1 MVPSSRPHPFLD
13 RLLRV
18 PLRGLPALLGLALST
33 LTLGTGCGS
42 GLVPLTQELRDQ
54 HGLTEQELSNLQY
67 YVSHTITLRREL
79 ESGGR
84 QITGNHKLVLRAGKT
99 IEEVVV
105 PDGTPGVAVGVGAD
119 SLEISFE
126 EGTSILFAIESAQP
140 RGGGGGSFAVGP
152 DPNPFPGS
160 LDGGQS
166 QPEPFPAKGNV
177 ARGGNYWVA
186 IDSADASVP
195 FAGTVFKAVDET
207 LKAHL
212 LIDAES
218 LEEVVEQRTVL
229 GGRKL

>member
-1 MVPSSRPHPFLD
+1 MPSSPPRPRFD
-13 RLLRV
+13 RRLGA
-18 PLRGLPALLGLALST
+18 PARGLLATLSLALST
-33 LTLGTGCGS
+33 LAMATGCGS

-105 PDGTPGVAVGVGAD
+105 PDGTPGVAVGVGAE

-140 RGGGGGSFAVGP
+140 RGGGGGGAFASGP

-160 LDGGQS
+160 IDDGQS

-177 ARGGNYWVA
+177 GRGGNYWVA